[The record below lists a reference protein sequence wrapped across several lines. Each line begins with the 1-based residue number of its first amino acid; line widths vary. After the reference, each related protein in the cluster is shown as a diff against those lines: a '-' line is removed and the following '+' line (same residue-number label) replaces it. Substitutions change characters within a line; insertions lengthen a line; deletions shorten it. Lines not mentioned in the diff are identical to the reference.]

1 MLPFALLIIGEDHFF
16 ILLFG
21 FFPLAL
27 LLAIVGMFFGIIIF
41 FTSNSKKP
49 PIYHFIF
56 VILSFIFSVLWLYR
70 VADELVAV
78 LQSYLFKG
86 FT

>member
-1 MLPFALLIIGEDHFF
+1 
-16 ILLFG
+16 
-21 FFPLAL
+21 
-27 LLAIVGMFFGIIIF
+27 MFFGIIIF

-78 LQSYLFKG
+78 LHITYLFKG